1 MARNAD
7 CTSFRNLRITERA
20 SEESFTEYIYVCL
33 AVYFWTAC
41 IRRVNDTDG
50 SVNEWITFWGEAQCQ
65 TFILDG
71 VQTSKKCTSTLYP
84 TLKHPHRTLSGI
96 QNSKNTRE
104 FSLMPARQKKIF
116 RQLNSNTTRSICVV
130 HYLEALY
137 PKNISSGPPSILFSN
152 LRDERYSAS
161 EPSCRHFSMD
171 CVFITP

>member
-1 MARNAD
+1 MNHI
-7 CTSFRNLRITERA
+7 LRWGTMPN
-20 SEESFTEYIYVCL
+20 FYIGWC
-33 AVYFWTAC
+33 ANF
-41 IRRVNDTDG
+41 
-50 SVNEWITFWGEAQCQ
+50 
-65 TFILDG
+65 
-71 VQTSKKCTSTLYP
+71 KKCTSTLYP
-84 TLKHPHRTLSGI
+84 TLKHPHGTLSGI

-161 EPSCRHFSMD
+161 EPSCRHFSME
-171 CVFITP
+171 CVKWFKREMVIVFITP